1 MFAAELDGIKAL
13 PKSFLH
19 EIVSGSQ
26 AEYQDDH
33 VDFSIN
39 IIDASLQDHPFG
51 LAHRQSL
58 QSCKSHMHCMADILD
73 I

>member
-19 EIVSGSQ
+19 ELVSGNQ
-26 AEYQDDH
+26 AEHQDDH

-51 LAHRQSL
+51 LAL
-58 QSCKSHMHCMADILD
+58 ASCNPAGKSSVM
-73 I
+73 